1 VTKDAAFFSWVASS
15 DNVGVTAYN
24 VFVNG
29 TLVKTVASNRTE
41 LTGLSALTS
50 YAIRLQAVDAA
61 KNRSAL
67 SAPFT
72 ITTMEGVAPSVPTN
86 LAAIAITRTGF
97 TVSWTAS
104 TDNIGVTGYQVLR
117 NGVQVATV
125 RNGLTSFAFAGLAFN
140 ESHQIAVR
148 AIDAA
153 GNQSGLTEAIS
164 VSTTPVTDL
173 VAPTAPSDVA
183 SSNIAK
189 TSVRISWTASTD
201 NIAVTAYNIYRNG
214 AYFGTASAL
223 TTLFNARNLTANTE
237 HTFTVRA
244 VDAEKNLSAA
254 SNAVTVTTLP

>member
-29 TLVKTVASNRTE
+29 TLVKTVPSNRTE
-41 LTGLSALTS
+41 LTGLTALTS
-50 YAIRLQAVDAA
+50 YAVRLQAVDAA

-86 LAAIAITRTGF
+86 LAASAITRTGF

-104 TDNIGVTGYQVLR
+104 TDNVGVTGYQVLR

-125 RNGLTSFAFAGLAFN
+125 RNGLTSFVFANLALN
-140 ESHQIAVR
+140 ETHQIAVR

-153 GNQSGLTEAIS
+153 GNQSTLTEAIS
-164 VSTTPVTDL
+164 VSTTPVNDL
-173 VAPTAPSDVA
+173 LAPTAPTDAA
-183 SSNIAK
+183 SSNITK

-201 NIAVTAYNIYRNG
+201 NVAVTAYNIYRNG
-214 AYFGTASAL
+214 TYFGTASAL
-223 TTLFNARNLTANTE
+223 TTFFNARNLTANTE

-244 VDAEKNLSAA
+244 VDAERNLSAP
-254 SNAVTVTTLP
+254 SDDVTVTTLQ